1 MKKFII
7 PVLLVLWLSACQK
20 KDDKKEMPYHAQ
32 WSLIHF
38 TKADHTETY
47 LPNDIIWEFNKYN
60 ELIVTINTPDIA
72 NSQLPIKTPGTYEY
86 VGAPD
91 VVSIENTQYAAQ
103 VDIDTLTLSRNAA
116 SGGPVM
122 KFIRLKK

>member
-7 PVLLVLWLSACQK
+7 PVLIVLWLSACQK
-20 KDDKKEMPYHAQ
+20 KDDKKQMAYYAQ

-38 TKADHTETY
+38 SKADHTESY
-47 LPNDIIWEFNKYN
+47 LPNDIIWEFNKYD

-72 NSQLPIKTPGTYEY
+72 NSQLPIKTPGTYDY

-91 VVSIENTQYAAQ
+91 VVSIQGTQYAAQ

-122 KFIRLKK
+122 KFIRLKN

>member
-20 KDDKKEMPYHAQ
+20 KDDKKQMAYYAQ

-47 LPNDIIWEFNKYN
+47 LPNDIIWEFNKYD
-60 ELIVTINTPDIA
+60 ELIVTINTPDTIG
-72 NSQLPIKTPGTYEY
+72 SQLPIKTPGTYEY